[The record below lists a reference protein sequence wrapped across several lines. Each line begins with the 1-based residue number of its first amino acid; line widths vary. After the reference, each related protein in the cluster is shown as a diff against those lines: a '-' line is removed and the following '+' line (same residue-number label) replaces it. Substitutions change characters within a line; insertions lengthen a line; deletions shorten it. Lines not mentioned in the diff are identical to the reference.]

1 MTIPA
6 VLKTPKLYLD
16 GAFVRSESGRVYQPE
31 GQVNVPRASR
41 KDLRDAVRAAR
52 SAQPGWAS
60 RTAYNRGQVI
70 YRVAE
75 MVEASREELGRA
87 LGGGRRARLELDASL
102 DALVFFAGLADK
114 IAQLGGS
121 VNGVAGPYFNFSM
134 PEPSGVVFVVA
145 GERRPFSPLVTH
157 LAAAICSGNTA
168 IALVSQTEP
177 LAGLLLGQAL
187 QTGDVPRG
195 TVGLLS
201 GLGEEILP
209 WVGSH
214 RDISLIDCC
223 GCQAQQWR
231 SLAEAASDGV
241 TRVVAPETSDVPL
254 SPRLALEMTELKTV
268 WHPVGI

>member
-1 MTIPA
+1 MTIPV

-16 GAFVRSESGRVYQPE
+16 GAFVRSESGRVYQPD
-31 GQVNVPRASR
+31 GRSNVPRASR

-52 SAQPGWAS
+52 SAQPGWAA
-60 RTAYNRGQVI
+60 RTAYNRGQVL

-75 MVEASREELGRA
+75 MMEASRGEFGRA
-87 LGGGRRARLELDASL
+87 LGGGRGANLELDAAL

-114 IAQLGGS
+114 ITQLGGS

-134 PEPSGVVFVVA
+134 PQPSGVVFLVA
-145 GERRPFSPLVTH
+145 GERRPLSPLVTH

-168 IALVSQTEP
+168 VALVSRSAP
-177 LAGLLLGQAL
+177 LPGLLLAEAL

-195 TVGLLS
+195 TVNLLS
-201 GLGEEILP
+201 GLAEEILP

-223 GCQAQQWR
+223 GCQEHEWR
-231 SLAEAASDGV
+231 SLAEAASEAV
-241 TRVVAPETSDVPL
+241 TRVLPPQASEVPL
-254 SPRLALEMTELKTV
+254 QPRLALDMTELKTV